1 MAEKKCEFEVQNE
14 GFIQIHETIKSS
26 QQISSWAKVKQN
38 NTTYLGN
45 AHVKV
50 DLMAPKKSY
59 YIHNYS
65 DHMSSLLI
73 SLNEK

>member
-14 GFIQIHETIKSS
+14 SFIQIHETIKSN

-50 DLMAPKKSY
+50 ELMAPKKSY
-59 YIHNYS
+59 YIHNYY